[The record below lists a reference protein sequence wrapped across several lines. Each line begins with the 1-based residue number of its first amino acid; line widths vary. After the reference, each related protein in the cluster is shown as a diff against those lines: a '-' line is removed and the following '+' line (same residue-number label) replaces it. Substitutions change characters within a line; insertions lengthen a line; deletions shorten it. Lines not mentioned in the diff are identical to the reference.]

1 MKSIVRKP
9 AAFAA
14 GFLITI
20 LISFA
25 APAQTPYDEAV
36 KILGRN
42 APFYVDPLA
51 PPSIY
56 GPRPRTC
63 FCDEDCFAALIEK
76 IKKDR
81 ALPKRFPEVTFHLG
95 PYRETRVTDFEG
107 PQKFLQIKKEKKESA
122 PFPVSFPQRFTSPLR
137 TDGEIRV
144 VDLDGLKK
152 VLQRD
157 PKDERPLLV
166 NFWATWCDPCREEF
180 PDLVK
185 VDADYRSKGLNF
197 VAVSLDD
204 VSDVKSIVPKFL
216 KEMKAE
222 MPVVLLN
229 VNDPEPAIKA
239 VDATWDGQL
248 PATFL
253 YDKQG
258 KVVFKHFG
266 RIDAVELRNAIDKVV
281 GGKP

>member
-14 GFLITI
+14 GFLATI
-20 LISFA
+20 FISFA
-25 APAQTPYDEAV
+25 APAQTLSDNTV
-36 KILGRN
+36 KHANWIESALAERSALATGRIPPSS
-42 APFYVDPLA
+42 AAAKYVGRTPSVYVDLSA
-51 PPSIY
+51 PPSSF
-56 GPRPRTC
+56 GPRPRAC
-63 FCDEDCFAALIEK
+63 FCDEDCFAALL
-76 IKKDR
+76 KKTQKET
-81 ALPKRFPEVTFHLG
+81 ALFPAKF
-95 PYRETRVTDFEG
+95 
-107 PQKFLQIKKEKKESA
+107 PQKFT
-122 PFPVSFPQRFTSPLR
+122 VSPS
-137 TDGEIRV
+137 TDEIRV
-144 VDLDGLKK
+144 IDLDGLKK

-204 VSDVKSIVPKFL
+204 ISDVKSIVPKFL

-222 MPVVLLN
+222 MAVVLLN

-266 RIDAVELRNAIDKVV
+266 RIDAVELRNAIDKAM
-281 GGKP
+281 GGKQ

>member
-1 MKSIVRKP
+1 VLQMKSIFRKP
-9 AAFAA
+9 AALAA

-20 LISFA
+20 LVSFA
-25 APAQTPYDEAV
+25 APAQTLSDNAV
-36 KILGRN
+36 KHASWIES
-42 APFYVDPLA
+42 ALA
-51 PPSIY
+51 ERLAVSSL
-56 GPRPRTC
+56 GPRPRAC
-63 FCDEDCFAALIEK
+63 FCDEDCFAALLK
-76 IKKDR
+76 
-81 ALPKRFPEVTFHLG
+81 T
-95 PYRETRVTDFEG
+95 
-107 PQKFLQIKKEKKESA
+107 EKKRRLL
-122 PFPVSFPQRFTSPLR
+122 FPDRVPETFAVSSS
-137 TDGEIRV
+137 TDEIRV
-144 VDLDGLKK
+144 IDLEGLKK

-157 PKDERPLLV
+157 PKDARPLLV

-185 VDADYRSKGLNF
+185 VDTDYRSKGLNF

-204 VSDVKSIVPKFL
+204 ISDVKSAVPKFL
-216 KEMKAE
+216 KDMKAE

-253 YDKQG
+253 YDKEG

-266 RIDAVELRNAIDKVV
+266 RIDAVELRNAIDKAL
-281 GGKP
+281 GGKQ